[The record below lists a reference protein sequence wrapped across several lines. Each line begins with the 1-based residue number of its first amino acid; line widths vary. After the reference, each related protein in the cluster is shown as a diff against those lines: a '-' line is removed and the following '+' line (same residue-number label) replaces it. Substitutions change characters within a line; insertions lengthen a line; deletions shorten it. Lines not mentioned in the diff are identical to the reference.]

1 MRILVRCLL
10 LLVSL
15 LLLGVIGI
23 LLLSLEAEPLV
34 RSQLQVN
41 AAEVQRARAV
51 LSRNDPRRDPREGL
65 RAARLSAG
73 ELELL
78 VNQLGQSVR
87 PMAVRLQLRAG
98 SAGLEASLRLP
109 LPWPGP
115 WLNLRAELLEAPGWP
130 LVSRLRLGH
139 LLVPDWLSER
149 LLRRVLQQLMEQSG
163 SAVPVEMLHQIS
175 FAPDSLLVVYE
186 WRKDSLDRL
195 LGVWAK
201 PAEQARFKLYQQ
213 GLVAATQGF
222 APGSRVSLA
231 ALMPALFELAAQR
244 SAHGEDAM
252 QENRAALLTLALH
265 ASGQHW
271 GKLIPAARGWPRA
284 TPLTVTLAGRDD
296 FSQHFLISA
305 VLAIEGGGPMSK
317 AIGVY
322 KELADARGGSGFS
335 FNDIAADQAGTR
347 LGLMAMERA
356 TQLQQQLRQPL
367 PESHYMPVVAD
378 LPEFLS
384 EAEFQRRYGGVGG
397 AGYVAMLAQ
406 IESRIAALPLF
417 R

>member
-1 MRILVRCLL
+1 MRMLVR
-10 LLVSL
+10 SL
-15 LLLGVIGI
+15 LLLLSLLLIGVISLV
-23 LLLSLEAEPLV
+23 LLALQAEPLV
-34 RSQLQVN
+34 SNPLQVN

-51 LSRNDPRRDPREGL
+51 LSRNDPRSDPQEGL
-65 RAARLSAG
+65 RVARLSAG

-78 VNQLGQSVR
+78 VNQLAQSVR
-87 PMAVRLQLRAG
+87 PMAVRLRLRTG
-98 SAGLEASLRLP
+98 GAGLEASLRLP
-109 LPWPGP
+109 LLWPGP

-130 LVSRLRLGH
+130 LVSRLRLGR
-139 LLVPDWLSER
+139 LPLPDWLSER
-149 LLRRVLQQLMEQSG
+149 LLRGLMQQLMEQTG
-163 SAVPVEMLHQIS
+163 SAVPAEMLHQIS
-175 FAPDSLLVVYE
+175 FAPDRLLVVYE

-213 GLVAATQGF
+213 RLVAATQAF
-222 APGSRVSLA
+222 APGSAVSLA
-231 ALMPALFELAAQR
+231 ALLPPLFELAAQR
-244 SAHGEDAM
+244 SAQGEDPQ
-252 QENRAALLTLALH
+252 QENRAAVLTLALH

-271 GKLIPAARGWPRA
+271 SKLIPAARGWPRA

-305 VLAIEGGGPMSK
+305 ALAIEGGGPMSK

-347 LGLMAMERA
+347 LGLLAMEHA
-356 TQLQQQLRQPL
+356 SQLQQRLRRPL
-367 PESHYMPVVAD
+367 PESHYMPAVAD

-397 AGYVAMLAQ
+397 AGYLALLAQ
-406 IESRIAALPLF
+406 IEARIAALELF